1 MVSLLDAAGL
11 AVGKWRRCQALFEL
25 LPGSNLLFLVLILL
39 TLKPL
44 SFLNVHHILL
54 KYENGHEI
62 SLGRECMLPGHWQ
75 SGLMKIFLISLSS

>member
-11 AVGKWRRCQALFEL
+11 AVGKWRRFQALFEL
-25 LPGSNLLFLVLILL
+25 LPGSNLLFLVLILM

-54 KYENGHEI
+54 K
-62 SLGRECMLPGHWQ
+62 S
-75 SGLMKIFLISLSS
+75 